1 MGVVGRH
8 FFFRLNMTSL
18 AGKIETIP
26 INDELPVIVIG
37 TGPVGIH
44 FIKTV
49 RSCLC
54 DCPIVV
60 FGNEP
65 WEPYNRVKLS
75 SFFAGQLNWDELLIS
90 QRLPNTEQIVEHH
103 NCAIVE
109 IDREKKVVID
119 ELNRVH
125 AYKKIIIATGSSAFI
140 PNIKGINSKNVFTFR
155 DMSDVENLLARRI
168 RSRKTVVV
176 GGGVLG
182 IEAAKAMSRENTEVI
197 IIDHSQFLMS
207 NQLDTKSGEML
218 REHILSLG
226 IKVYLGNTIKEI
238 KNNGNLEKVILRNGV
253 EVECDTIIL
262 STGIKPNV
270 ELARQA
276 HLSVGR
282 GIRVNDAMQT
292 SDPDIYAIGECS
304 EHKGNVYGIVKP
316 GYEQAKVAAF
326 SLSGK
331 KANYTGSLS
340 ATQLKV
346 VDIPVFSMGEVNDI
360 DSISNKKEYVFQ
372 DSSRKIY
379 RKLVVKHH
387 KLIGAILIN
396 DSGELGRIQEKI
408 LNKRFIWPWDLKY
421 FIKTG
426 NLWPDE
432 NSADINQW
440 PADTVVCNCTGVT
453 RGVLTTVIGDGVT
466 SLEGI
471 TEKTGAC
478 SVCGSC
484 RPLLSQMLNSAAS
497 PDPVTGAGCL
507 QISGLLSILVLL
519 LVLVL
524 PAIPYADTVHVQ
536 WQWDVLWRDNL
547 FKQISGFT
555 LLGISVIALVLSLR
569 KRIKRFAFLT
579 FPAWR
584 IIHVIAGAMAVVG
597 LAVHS
602 GYHLGSGLNYLLA
615 LIFIGVLI
623 AGGASSLMISY
634 EHKLDAVLSRK
645 IKSNL
650 IWIHIF
656 TFWPL
661 PILLAMHVFKSYYF

>member
-1 MGVVGRH
+1 MN
-8 FFFRLNMTSL
+8 LL
-18 AGKIETIP
+18 AAKPETIP
-26 INDELPVIVIG
+26 TNDELPVIVIG

-90 QRLPNTEQIVEHH
+90 QRLPHTEQIVEHH

-109 IDREKKVVID
+109 IDPGKKVVVD
-119 ELNRVH
+119 ELDRVH
-125 AYKKIIIATGSSAFI
+125 PYKKLIIATGSSAFI
-140 PNIKGINSKNVFTFR
+140 PSIKGINSNNVFTFR
-155 DMSDVENLLARRI
+155 DMSDVESLLARRA

-182 IEAAKAMSRENTEVI
+182 IEAAKAMSRENTEVT

-207 NQLDTKSGEML
+207 NLLDEKAGEML

-238 KNNGNLEKVILRNGV
+238 ENNGRHEKIILRNGK
-253 EVECDTIIL
+253 EIECDTIIL
-262 STGIKPNV
+262 STGIKPNI

-304 EHKGNVYGIVKP
+304 EHRGNVYGIVKP

-346 VDIPVFSMGEVNDI
+346 VDIPVFSMGEVNDV
-360 DSISNKKEYVFQ
+360 DGISNKKEYIYH
-372 DSSRKIY
+372 DTSRKIY

-387 KLIGAILIN
+387 KIIGAILVN
-396 DSGELGRIQEKI
+396 ESGELGRIQEKI
-408 LNKRFIWPWDLKY
+408 LNKRFIWPWNLKR
-421 FIKTG
+421 FVNTG

-432 NSADINQW
+432 NSADVHQW
-440 PADTVVCNCTGVT
+440 PATTVVCNCTGVT
-453 RGVLTTVIGDGVT
+453 RGDLTTVIRNGAT
-466 SLEGI
+466 SLEDI
-471 TEKTGAC
+471 TGETGAC

-484 RPLLSQMLNSAAS
+484 RPLLTQMLSSAPS
-497 PDPVTGAGCL
+497 PQLVKGAGSL
-507 QISGLLSILVLL
+507 LIAGLFSIFGLLLA
-519 LVLVL
+519 LVL
-524 PAIPYADTVHVQ
+524 PAIPYADTVHVP
-536 WQWDVLWRDNL
+536 WQWDMLWRDNI
-547 FKQISGFT
+547 FKQISGFS
-555 LLGISVIALVLSLR
+555 LLGLSAIALVLSLR
-569 KRIKRFAFLT
+569 KRIRKFSVLT
-579 FPAWR
+579 FPLWR
-584 IIHVIAGAMAVVG
+584 IIHVATGALAVAG
-597 LAVHS
+597 LALHS

-615 LIFIGVLI
+615 LSFVGVLI
-623 AGGASSLMISY
+623 AGGVSSVIVAI
-634 EHKLDAVLSRK
+634 EHKLDAVLYRK

-650 IWIHIF
+650 VWIHILI
-656 TFWPL
+656 FWPL
-661 PILLAMHVFKSYYF
+661 PVLLTMHVFKTYYF